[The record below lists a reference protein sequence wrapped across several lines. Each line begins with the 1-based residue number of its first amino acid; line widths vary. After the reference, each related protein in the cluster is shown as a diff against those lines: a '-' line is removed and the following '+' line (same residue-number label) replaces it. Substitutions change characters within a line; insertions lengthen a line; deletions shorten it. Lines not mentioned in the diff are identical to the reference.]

1 MKKLAISTKL
11 QMEKWKN
18 KVILELCIYYYIKIK
33 RDDNKVSVYSE
44 EKILSISSWKKNTSH
59 HHHPWECIL
68 FIAQKVINIER
79 SSVNIE
85 HKIKSRR
92 KLLSII
98 SYSGETKLVVF
109 R

>member
-44 EKILSISSWKKNTSH
+44 EKILSISS
-59 HHHPWECIL
+59 
-68 FIAQKVINIER
+68 
-79 SSVNIE
+79 
-85 HKIKSRR
+85 
-92 KLLSII
+92 
-98 SYSGETKLVVF
+98 
-109 R
+109 